1 MFPHQTFGMILNART
16 VDNTGAKQLDLSYE
30 VNDFKN
36 LCFNWD
42 KYNEEL
48 SDSCAVSI
56 QHVRK

>member
-1 MFPHQTFGMILNART
+1 MILNART
-16 VDNTGAKQLDLSYE
+16 NDKTGAKQLDLSYE

>member
-1 MFPHQTFGMILNART
+1 MILNVRT
-16 VDNTGAKQLDLSYE
+16 VNNVGAKSLDLSYE
-30 VNDFKN
+30 VNEFKN

-42 KYNEEL
+42 KYNSEL